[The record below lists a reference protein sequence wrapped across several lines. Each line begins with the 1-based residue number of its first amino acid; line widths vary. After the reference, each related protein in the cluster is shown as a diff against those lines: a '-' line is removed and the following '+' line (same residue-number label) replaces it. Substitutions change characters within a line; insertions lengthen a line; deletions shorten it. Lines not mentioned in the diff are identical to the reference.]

1 VQLIAGEIRIIY
13 MHTLAVIDNM
23 NLEALHSLPFG
34 DCQHEKCQP
43 WAEYHTFTH
52 SKQFNY
58 FKVQITHMK

>member
-1 VQLIAGEIRIIY
+1 

-23 NLEALHSLPFG
+23 NLEALHNLPFG